1 MAIRLR
7 TWMLKIIWSF
17 RENYLRMFSFFR
29 ISDIEIF
36 IQLFLIR
43 FNWSA
48 WFEIPI
54 VKSIECS
61 RHSHITFVNQ
71 PRNIKFYLITSV
83 SAKFVLQMQIY
94 RDHFLRIT
102 DKAILSFVS
111 FIDYDIYCSHF
122 FCSHSFQIELSK
134 AKNIIRQWIF
144 MSKTWCIQCF
154 TSWLWRDSAFPG
166 IFPTFCV
173 VRRKRMLSSWICVP
187 SKWFIKSN
195 NRSERLENFQH
206 WEQSHQQNKHSLSHN
221 LSYCRQCEQIKKTR
235 DKMKQN
241 KWEKTYSH
249 RRIWRS

>member
-7 TWMLKIIWSF
+7 TWVPKIIWSF
-17 RENYLRMFSFFR
+17 PAFPTSK
-29 ISDIEIF
+29 S
-36 IQLFLIR
+36 IR
-43 FNWSA
+43 FELISSELIFSTMIRDTNCQ
-48 WFEIPI
+48 INRMR
-54 VKSIECS
+54 KTL
-61 RHSHITFVNQ
+61 SHQ
-71 PRNIKFYLITSV
+71 FYLILQLFDDAA
-83 SAKFVLQMQIY
+83 SAKLRSI
-94 RDHFLRIT
+94 FLRIAV
-102 DKAILSFVS
+102 KATLSFVS

-134 AKNIIRQWIF
+134 AKKIIRQWIF
-144 MSKTWCIQCF
+144 MSKAWCIQCF

-173 VRRKRMLSSWICVP
+173 VRRKKMLSSWICVP